1 MTIYKKYINFLIV
14 IFIISISLG
23 SNSIRGTVYDSK
35 SNESLIGA
43 SVYIE
48 ETSQGTATNIDG
60 QFFLEN
66 VNDCEDNCTL
76 KVSYMGYETF
86 SKNITLKNEDLTLD
100 INLISSTLEMDETI
114 ITSQKRQDKVTDAPA
129 AIELVSS
136 EDIKREES
144 TNLGGYLKGIKG
156 VDFTSSGIN
165 NYSISVRGFNSSFTT
180 RLLTLTLS
188 LIHI

>member
-1 MTIYKKYINFLIV
+1 
-14 IFIISISLG
+14 
-23 SNSIRGTVYDSK
+23 
-35 SNESLIGA
+35 
-43 SVYIE
+43 
-48 ETSQGTATNIDG
+48 
-60 QFFLEN
+60 
-66 VNDCEDNCTL
+66 
-76 KVSYMGYETF
+76 
-86 SKNITLKNEDLTLD
+86 
-100 INLISSTLEMDETI
+100 MDETI

-180 RLLTLTLS
+180 RLLTLTDGRIASIPALRVINYS
-188 LIHI
+188 LIPQSSKDIESIEIVLGPSTALYGANAHSGVVSINSKSPADSEGFDISMSSSINDNRDLFKFDTRWAKN